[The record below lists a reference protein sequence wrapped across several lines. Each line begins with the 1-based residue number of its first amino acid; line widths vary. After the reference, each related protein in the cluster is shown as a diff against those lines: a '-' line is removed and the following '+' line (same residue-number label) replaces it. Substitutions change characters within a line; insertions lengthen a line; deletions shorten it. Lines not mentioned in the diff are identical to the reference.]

1 MEPDAVV
8 PTQEDVERAEESE
21 RVESAEEERAAPQS
35 LEDEGEPDSDQP
47 FESEDARDGSQLSES
62 EDAQDGTQPPESE
75 DQQES
80 PQSLE
85 GNEQEEKSF
94 PWKPL
99 IVVGMIAI
107 AAVLAAVF
115 LPKSTPVAP
124 RELGAW
130 PDFPYLATLVDEPD
144 AFMRA
149 VNSEELSDAYQQA
162 KSSESW
168 DETITV
174 PIYID
179 ELFEGVSSDAG
190 SEEVDFEVS
199 FTDDGKIDNFRLC
212 YAGEGEPTMPMDAN
226 DGNYFLHGLVMM
238 DVEGILLGLNSSNEI
253 NEDYVQII
261 YDDCHRSNEVAES
274 FLASPDSLARR
285 CGVDQE
291 VIDVKNECHG
301 FADWRTG
308 YLQTCQQYYLQ
319 GALSGELPVV
329 MTGTAYREQFSV
341 RGVGGS
347 FLLTLGNLDQF
358 SFPTTKPMELTV
370 QNTGTFSLTYD
381 REAGNPSQGTKSV
394 ENMVRS
400 LTNDYSF
407 SLWRFAEGRPAA

>member
-21 RVESAEEERAAPQS
+21 RVESAEEERGASQS
-35 LEDEGEPDSDQP
+35 LEDEGGPDQP
-47 FESEDARDGSQLSES
+47 VESEDARDGSRPSE
-62 EDAQDGTQPPESE
+62 GE
-75 DQQES
+75 DQQEP
-80 PQSLE
+80 PQSSE
-85 GNEQEEKSF
+85 GDEQQEKPF
-94 PWKPL
+94 PWRPL
-99 IVVGMIAI
+99 VVVGMIVI

-149 VNSEELSDAYQQA
+149 VNSDELSDAYQQA

-179 ELFEGVSSDAG
+179 ELFEEASSDAG
-190 SEEVDFEVS
+190 SEEVEFGVS
-199 FTDDGKIDNFRLC
+199 FTDDGKIDNFRLY
-212 YAGEGEPTMPMDAN
+212 YAGEGEPTMPVDAN

-238 DVEGILLGLNSSNEI
+238 DIKGIVLGLNPSNEI
-253 NEDYVQII
+253 HEDYVQII
-261 YDDCHRSNEVAES
+261 YDDCHRSNEVAEG
-274 FLASPDSLARR
+274 FLASPDSLAKR

-291 VIDVKNECHG
+291 AIDVKNECHG

-319 GALSGELPVV
+319 GVLSGELPVV
-329 MTGTAYREQFSV
+329 MTGTAYQEQFSV
-341 RGVGGS
+341 GGAEGS

-370 QNTGTFSLTYD
+370 QNTGTFALSYD
-381 REAGNPSQGTKSV
+381 REAVNPSQGTKGI

-407 SLWRFAEGRPAA
+407 PLWRFAEGRPAA

>member
-8 PTQEDVERAEESE
+8 PNQEDAERAEESE
-21 RVESAEEERAAPQS
+21 RVESTEGERAAPQPP
-35 LEDEGEPDSDQP
+35 EDEGEPDSDQP
-47 FESEDARDGSQLSES
+47 VESG
-62 EDAQDGTQPPESE
+62 DAQDGPQLSKSE
-75 DQQES
+75 GQQEP
-80 PQSLE
+80 PQSSE
-85 GNEQEEKSF
+85 ANEQQEKSF

-99 IVVGMIAI
+99 VVVGMIVI
-107 AAVLAAVF
+107 VAVLVAVF

-149 VNSEELSDAYQQA
+149 VNSDELSDAYQQA

-168 DETITV
+168 GETIAV

-179 ELFEGVSSDAG
+179 ELFEGTSSVAG
-190 SEEVDFEVS
+190 SEEVEFRVS
-199 FTDDGKIDNFRLC
+199 FTDDGKIDNFGLY

-238 DVEGILLGLNSSNEI
+238 DIEGIILGLNPSNEI
-253 NEDYVQII
+253 PEDYVQII

-274 FLASPDSLARR
+274 FLASPDSLAKR

-291 VIDVKNECHG
+291 AIDVKNECHG

-319 GALSGELPVV
+319 DALSGELPVV
-329 MTGTAYREQFSV
+329 VTGTAYQEQFGV
-341 RGVGGS
+341 RGAEGS

-370 QNTGTFSLTYD
+370 QNTGAFALAYD
-381 REAGNPSQGTKSV
+381 REAGNSSQGTKSV

-407 SLWRFAEGRPAA
+407 SLWRFAEGRPEA